1 MKNLENYGVQEM
13 NAEEIREIQGGLH
26 WFWPVA
32 AGAVLYEVVTD
43 WKNFKAGL
51 AGNPPIN

>member
-1 MKNLENYGVQEM
+1 MRNLEIYGVQEL

-43 WKNFKAGL
+43 WENFKAGL